1 MKVNKLKHFSHK
13 YLFLILFVIFLIWL
27 TFFDPNSLITQIKLS
42 HQEKQMRQEAEWYRK
57 EINNYKTQLN
67 EILYNPEVTEKFVRE
82 QYLMKRPNEE
92 IFLIARP
99 VE

>member
-1 MKVNKLKHFSHK
+1 
-13 YLFLILFVIFLIWL
+13 
-27 TFFDPNSLITQIKLS
+27 
-42 HQEKQMRQEAEWYRK
+42 MRQEAEWYRK